1 MKKITAIISS
11 ARHFNERFIPDFNEL
26 KETVER
32 LRNEGKKII
41 LISSV
46 YDLIHIGHA
55 RFLELGKSNGDVLV
69 VGVDSDEL
77 TKQRKG
83 PSRPLVPEDERI
95 EMLSHLRHV
104 DISTLYKPGQDN
116 FECIEMIRPD
126 KIVISE
132 TTKDIKPEM
141 LAQIEKYNIEKI
153 LLPSQAKVS
162 TTERYRQITMDG
174 GNELAE
180 KVISVIQEYLNPR
193 QDEKT

>member
-11 ARHFNERFIPDFNEL
+11 ARHFDERFIPDFSEL

-32 LRNEGKKII
+32 LRDEGKKII
-41 LISSV
+41 LISGV

-104 DISTLYKPGQDN
+104 DIITLYKPGQDN

-126 KIVISE
+126 KIIISE

-141 LAQIEKYNIEKI
+141 LEQIKKYNIEKI

-174 GNELAE
+174 GNELAK
-180 KVISVIQEYLNPR
+180 KVISVIQEHLNPR